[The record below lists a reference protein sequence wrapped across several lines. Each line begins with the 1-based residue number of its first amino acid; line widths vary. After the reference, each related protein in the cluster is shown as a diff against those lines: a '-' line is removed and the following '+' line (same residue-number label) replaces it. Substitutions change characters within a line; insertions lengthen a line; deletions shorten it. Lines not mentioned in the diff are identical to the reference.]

1 MLKDIYDR
9 IVQRLGATGL
19 GAREAC
25 RMAGLHPDTLRNIK
39 RGLESGTGSRTGLSS
54 RTIAALAPV
63 LGTTSAWLMEGSIEA
78 PGAAAPDGGAT
89 LSLVDWTDVGL
100 YAAPNKPVPSD
111 RNLGEQCGRWPNGY
125 FATRVPDNA
134 MNRLSPAGS
143 YIVVDRGERSTSEGL
158 SYLAVLDGVTMF
170 RRWFAQP
177 ERAEPFSSDPA
188 FKIEYITP
196 GRDWRIIGRVR
207 RTLLD
212 I

>member
-9 IVQRLGATGL
+9 IVHRLDATGL

-39 RGLESGTGSRTGLSS
+39 RALEAGTGSRSGLSS

-63 LGTTSAWLMEGSIEA
+63 LGTTSAWLLEGSSDG
-78 PGAAAPDGGAT
+78 PGAAAHDQGAT
-89 LSLVDWTDVGL
+89 LSVVDWTEVGV
-100 YAAPNKPVPSD
+100 YAEGDRPVPAD
-111 RNLGEQCGRWPNGY
+111 RNLGEPSGRWPIGY

-134 MNRLSPAGS
+134 MNRLSPMGS
-143 YIVVDRGERSTSEGL
+143 YIVIDRGARSPSDGL
-158 SYLAVLDGVTMF
+158 CYLGLLDGEVMF

-177 ERAEPFSSDPA
+177 ERVEPFSSDPA
-188 FKIEYITP
+188 FKIEYLAPSRT
-196 GRDWRIIGRVR
+196 WQIIGRVR